1 MCGLVNP
8 QTARMIGPRLPG
20 GLPARSW
27 QADGDVTDF
36 LSTNDTDG
44 SQIVLATDCT
54 DKHRFFIHK

>member
-1 MCGLVNP
+1 VGNSNVIATDC
-8 QTARMIGPRLPG
+8 TDEARI
-20 GLPARSW
+20 S
-27 QADGDVTDF
+27 TDY